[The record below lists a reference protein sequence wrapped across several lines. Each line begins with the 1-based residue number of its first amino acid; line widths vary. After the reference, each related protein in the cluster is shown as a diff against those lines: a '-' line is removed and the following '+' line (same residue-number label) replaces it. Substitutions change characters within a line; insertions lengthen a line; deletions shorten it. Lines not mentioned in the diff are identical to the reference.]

1 MSLAAICGSGFRVLL
16 LTAEFWGVLLPR
28 LPRMKWGRGEILRR
42 FGSLTLGQL
51 RTWHCSE
58 AMERQKKAI
67 LKRQS
72 APKASGHSQAL
83 LRGAGI
89 EGKRR
94 QLIKA
99 LLAQE
104 LLSAN

>member
-1 MSLAAICGSGFRVLL
+1 MALL
-16 LTAEFWGVLLPR
+16 KSNGKA
-28 LPRMKWGRGEILRR
+28 
-42 FGSLTLGQL
+42 
-51 RTWHCSE
+51 
-58 AMERQKKAI
+58 KKSAI

-72 APKASGHSQAL
+72 ALKASGPSQAL

-104 LLSAN
+104 LPSAN